1 MFRFFLCVLCAS
13 VASFAADYK
22 ITARLDPASR
32 TLNGEVAIT
41 YTNQGELPLASVRLH
56 LYWNA
61 FRDRNSSFMRG
72 RRQGFDPAD
81 AGWIDVTSSDPPG
94 PIRFLAPDDGNSA
107 DRTVAE
113 LPLPQPLEPG
123 EKITVRLNFNARVPG
138 LIARAGCERDF
149 CMIAQWFPKLGV
161 VQRGLWKA
169 NQYHATSEFFA
180 DFGSYDVA
188 LTVPAASVVAASG
201 DLVSTTGEG
210 AWKTVTYHSD
220 NVHDFAWAAWP
231 GFRRAEERWK
241 NVRLEVFGPADAD
254 PRRHFDAAKATLEW
268 LDRNVGPYPYPRLV
282 IVDVPLWA
290 FEAIGMEYP
299 TLVTTS
305 SLGGWTPRAFPL
317 PEVITIH
324 EVGHQY
330 FQGMVANNEAEEAWL
345 DEGLASYVEATVA
358 EQMFG
363 HGSSSLPARLPRR
376 IDLLRYPDLDT
387 IVQPSWTYWSSSS
400 FGSMSYAKPFYLL
413 RTLEQMIGKDK
424 VLAALRLYFER
435 WKFRHPATR
444 DLMDCFN
451 EAAGQNLDWFLRPAL
466 YAPSSIDY
474 AVTGMDER
482 RVRVRRLGDLGVP
495 VELTLHLAGGAERRI
510 YWDGAQRWRDFP
522 VESGLA
528 VDWAEITTR
537 ALDLNHVDNSYARRP
552 ERSAGVK
559 LAALWTFLL
568 QHVMELIACLL

>member
-1 MFRFFLCVLCAS
+1 MLRGFLCVLCAS
-13 VASFAADYK
+13 VVSFAADYR
-22 ITARLDPASR
+22 ITARLDPSSR
-32 TLNGEVAIT
+32 TLTGVVDIT
-41 YTNQGELPLASVRLH
+41 FTNQGEQPLDALRLH

-61 FRDRNSSFMRG
+61 FRDKNSTFMREP
-72 RRQGFDPAD
+72 RRELAAAD
-81 AGWIDVTSSDPPG
+81 AGWIDITSTDPPS
-94 PIRFLAPDDGNSA
+94 PIRFLAPDDGNAA

-123 EKITVRLNFNARVPG
+123 ERITVHLKFNARVPG

-169 NQYHATSEFFA
+169 AQYHATSEFFA
-180 DFGSYDVA
+180 DFGNYEVA
-188 LTVPAASVVAASG
+188 LTVPSATVVAASG
-201 DLVSTTGEG
+201 DLASEKNEG
-210 AWKTVTYHSD
+210 AWKTLTYRSQ

-231 GFRRAEERWK
+231 GFRRSEDRWK
-241 NVRLEVFGPADAD
+241 NVRLEVFGPTDAD
-254 PRRHFDAAKATLEW
+254 PRRHFVAAKATLEW

-290 FEAIGMEYP
+290 SEAVGMEYP

-305 SLGGWTPRAFPL
+305 SAGGWTSRAL
-317 PEVITIH
+317 KLAEVITIH
-324 EVGHQY
+324 EIGHQY
-330 FQGMVANNEAEEAWL
+330 FYGMVANNEAEEAWL
-345 DEGLASYVEATVA
+345 DEGLTTYVEVAVA

-363 HGSSSLPARLPRR
+363 RGLLNPSPSLLRR
-376 IDLLRYPDLDT
+376 IELLRYPGLDSV
-387 IVQPSWTYWSSSS
+387 VQPSWTYWNS
-400 FGSMSYAKPFYLL
+400 GSYGAMSYAKPFYLL
-413 RTLEQMIGKDK
+413 GTLEQMIGKEK

-435 WKFRHPATR
+435 WKFRHPSTR

-451 EAAGQNLDWFLRPAL
+451 EAAGQKLDWFLRPAL
-466 YAPSSIDY
+466 YSPSTVDY
-474 AVTGMDER
+474 AVAAMDER

-495 VELTLHLAGGAERRI
+495 VELTLHLANGSEHRV

-522 VESGLA
+522 VDSGQQIA
-528 VDWAEITTR
+528 WAEVTTR
-537 ALDLNHVDNSYARRP
+537 PLDLNHVDNSYSRLPDRA
-552 ERSAGVK
+552 AGVK